1 LIKEEM
7 EMEIKKYEKTELN
20 ERIIKLKNNLLK
32 KLDYLRF
39 EINTDIICDL
49 EYEELNEE
57 EQQLLDITW
66 KIVNSIEEF
75 DDLVRTLYYKKE
87 V

>member
-1 LIKEEM
+1 M
-7 EMEIKKYEKTELN
+7 ENYKKMELS
-20 ERIIKLKNNLLK
+20 ERVIKLKNNLLK

-39 EINTDIICDL
+39 EINTDIISDL
-49 EYEELNEE
+49 EYEDLNEE